1 MWTLPIREFDA
12 ANPLHA
18 QIAGASRRAETVAAE
33 VPLKEGVYF
42 VSARRQIRHALA
54 EDGVAGEI
62 DGLVEELLSARPSG
76 G

>member
-1 MWTLPIREFDA
+1 MWTLPIREFDPD
-12 ANPLHA
+12 NPLHA
-18 QIAGASRRAETVAAE
+18 RIAAAGRRAESVAAR

-42 VSARRQIRHALA
+42 ITARRQIRDALA